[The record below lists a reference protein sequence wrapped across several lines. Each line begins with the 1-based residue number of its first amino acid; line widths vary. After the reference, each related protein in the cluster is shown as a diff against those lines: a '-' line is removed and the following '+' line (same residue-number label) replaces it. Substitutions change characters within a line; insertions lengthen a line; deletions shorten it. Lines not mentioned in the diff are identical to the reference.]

1 MTGQSEAQPSKSE
14 LLQQLKIDK
23 QAPAPAGFSGKQL
36 IATGVVCALL
46 AGGLTYLLAPTS
58 PSAVNQK
65 ATGAISQAKA
75 SVNTVKDSTAN
86 TGKSGSE
93 KSGSSSKSIYADK
106 TEVLNA
112 SGYVTPR
119 LIATVSAETMG
130 LIKSVQV
137 EEGMKVEKGQVLA
150 TLDDAVA
157 QVNLKLAQAQLNA
170 QLARLE
176 SMQTDLDESNRVLK
190 RVKQMALSGFSSDAE
205 ITRAQTNVDKLS
217 SGLTSAIADVEVARM
232 QYAAQKERVDDHI
245 IRAPFSGVVT
255 VKNAQ
260 PGEIVSPSAAGGYTR
275 TGICTIV
282 DMDSLQIEVDVNE
295 AFIRKV
301 VADQPVIANLDAYP
315 NWDIP
320 ARVIAIIPAADR
332 AKATVRV
339 RIRIDEKDE
348 RILPDMGVK
357 VTLFEKD

>member
-1 MTGQSEAQPSKSE
+1 MTAQNETTPSKSE

-23 QAPAPAGFSGKQL
+23 QAPQPAGFSGKQL
-36 IATGVVCALL
+36 VVTGMVCALL
-46 AGGLTYLLAPTS
+46 AAGLVYLFMPKVSVPTV
-58 PSAVNQK
+58 AEK
-65 ATGAISQAKA
+65 ITAKA
-75 SVNTVKDSTAN
+75 QTTNRPESNIGKNVVSKAEASTGLYP
-86 TGKSGSE
+86 GKN
-93 KSGSSSKSIYADK
+93 
-106 TEVLNA
+106 EVLNA

-137 EEGMKVEKGQVLA
+137 EEGMKVEQGQVLA

-157 QVNLKLAQAQLNA
+157 QVNLRLAQAQLNA
-170 QLARLE
+170 QLARLA
-176 SMQTDLDESNRVLK
+176 SMQSDLDESNRILK

-205 ITRAQTNVDKLS
+205 ITRAQTNVDKLQ
-217 SGLTSAIADVEVARM
+217 SGLTSANADVEVARM

-245 IRAPFSGVVT
+245 IRAPFTGVVT

-282 DMDSLQIEVDVNE
+282 DMDSLEIEVDVNE
-295 AFIRKV
+295 SFIRKV
-301 VADQPVIANLDAYP
+301 VPEQPVIANLDAYP
-315 NWDIP
+315 NWNIP
-320 ARVIAIIPAADR
+320 ARVIAIIPSADR

-339 RIRIDEKDE
+339 RIRIEEKDE